1 MSTIFKSNTISRI
14 IVDMVETEGVDSTT
28 LGLLAKLAIYSNEK
42 FNIRPIVFCPDES
55 LYETLIVMGLDDVF
69 EIIKSKQSDLDNY
82 EELPSASTSSAID
95 IKKHV
100 LTAHQLLSSIN
111 EKNKNE
117 FLDLISA
124 LEKEK

>member
-1 MSTIFKSNTISRI
+1 
-14 IVDMVETEGVDSTT
+14 MVETEGVDSTT

-82 EELPSASTSSAID
+82 QELPSASTSSAID